1 MNFCGAK
8 CRASRIVIKT
18 CNLGVSRVLKPFLEF
33 VKRANVY
40 VALVEV
46 NRREDHGHE
55 KCSHDPA
62 SRSRFRS
69 RYRDYFRRNVD

>member
-1 MNFCGAK
+1 MNFCGGK
-8 CRASRIVIKT
+8 VPS
-18 CNLGVSRVLKPFLEF
+18 VSRRHKDLQFGCLSGTEAVLEF

-69 RYRDYFRRNVD
+69 CYRDYFRRNVD